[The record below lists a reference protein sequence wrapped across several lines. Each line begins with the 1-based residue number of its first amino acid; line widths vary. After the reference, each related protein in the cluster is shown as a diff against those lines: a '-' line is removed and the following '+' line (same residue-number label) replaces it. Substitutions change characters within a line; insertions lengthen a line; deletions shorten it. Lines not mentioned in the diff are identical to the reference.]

1 MAEQRWVTINGHHV
15 LLNDDEGFDTGKSD
29 AKKGK
34 VVSGKGAVK
43 DVQGKKWHSETE
55 EERAAIDKRMENARK
70 IGIKNDVYG
79 QLGFGNFSD
88 EALQKAVDRGW
99 ITQEE
104 SDKISGKKAW
114 KDMTHQERVAEMQK
128 DGERYAKDPT
138 IADKEK
144 WSDDYKREVIDYAR
158 PIMAEKRRSATIKS
172 PGGQTKKQRLE
183 AARQEVENAKNI
195 EDVSASQLAKKYNLS
210 SEEAG
215 QLVWNRTSKS
225 TTTKSSD
232 KVTTDRGLK
241 KPGKTVSLEEK
252 KEYLRKNNLAKF
264 AKELN
269 SEGNNTE
276 AAVNYVYD
284 QNTLSKEDFAKKYG
298 ISKATNKT
306 KSAVIKNPGVK
317 KGTVSDEAYK
327 RSQEGGRPE
336 YGETGKTKKQTTQN
350 KVDKLLSGRSAAA
363 SANMSKEINYQSR
376 RMYGKSWDSLREDER
391 ADVYEALKRHHPE
404 WF

>member
-15 LLNDDEGFDTGKSD
+15 LINDDGTPVNEKDKKLLAGKN
-29 AKKGK
+29 KQ
-34 VVSGKGAVK
+34 
-43 DVQGKKWHSETE
+43 VQ
-55 EERAAIDKRMENARK
+55 
-70 IGIKNDVYG
+70 
-79 QLGFGNFSD
+79 
-88 EALQKAVDRGW
+88 
-99 ITQEE
+99 
-104 SDKISGKKAW
+104 KKAW

-144 WSDDYKREVIDYAR
+144 WSADYKSQVIDYAR
-158 PIMAEKRRSATIKS
+158 PIMAQKRQSATSAVIKS
-172 PGGQTKKQRLE
+172 PGKQTKKQRLE

-215 QLVWNRTSKS
+215 QLVWNRTSNS
-225 TTTKSSD
+225 TITKSSD

-298 ISKATNKT
+298 ISKAINKT